1 MMALNLLVVD
11 DSSITRNIIKKILR
25 MTRLELG
32 EIWEASNGR
41 EALDLMRKNWVDLV
55 LADLNMPDMNGAEM
69 IDVMAGDAL
78 LSKLPIVVV
87 SSEGNQTV
95 LDSLA
100 KKGVREFLRKPFEP
114 VLLQEI
120 ITRVLGEGH

>member
-1 MMALNLLVVD
+1 MALNLLVVD

-69 IDVMAGDAL
+69 IDVMAGDPL

>member
-1 MMALNLLVVD
+1 MALNLLVVD